1 MFLENR
7 GKKSF
12 NLQKCRLLPLGGD
25 ERGVRREVK
34 WQRHACQKHHPRSN
48 GDQRKTSTCNTAP
61 AVGAGEELR
70 HEMTPAEKVLWNEL
84 RANKLG
90 THFRRQQI
98 IAGFIVDFYCHKA
111 ALVVEV
117 DGDIHHLQL
126 DEDAKR
132 ETVLRELG
140 LRIVRFKND
149 DVIKN
154 LSSVVEKIRELIV
167 T

>member
-1 MFLENR
+1 
-7 GKKSF
+7 
-12 NLQKCRLLPLGGD
+12 
-25 ERGVRREVK
+25 
-34 WQRHACQKHHPRSN
+34 
-48 GDQRKTSTCNTAP
+48 
-61 AVGAGEELR
+61 
-70 HEMTPAEKVLWNEL
+70 
-84 RANKLG
+84 
-90 THFRRQQI
+90 
-98 IAGFIVDFYCHKA
+98 
-111 ALVVEV
+111 V

-126 DEDAKR
+126 DEDARR